1 MKIKAYDN
9 EPFERLLR
17 RFKRAV
23 DKSGVLQDLRDK
35 EFYTK
40 PNVERKLEKSAAVK
54 RTQKRI
60 RSQQLPKKLY

>member
-1 MKIKAYDN
+1 MRIKAYDN

-17 RFKRAV
+17 RFKKAV
-23 DKSGVLQDLRDK
+23 DKSGMLKDLRDK

-40 PNVERKLEKSAAVK
+40 PNVERKLKKSAAIK

-60 RSQQLPKKLY
+60 RSQQLPKKKY